1 MLAVSYAVLKYRLR
15 PASLFC
21 MTTFTPLHAL
31 LGGLLIGMAATLL
44 LWLNGR
50 IAGVTGML
58 VGLLVQPSAS
68 QAWRL
73 LFLLGLVAGTA
84 AYSLWGEATPVR
96 QGFPVPLLVLGGLLT
111 GYGTAQAN
119 GCTSGHGVCGL
130 ARFSVRSLVAT
141 ATFLAVALCT
151 TWLVRHV
158 GGIAA

>member
-1 MLAVSYAVLKYRLR
+1 
-15 PASLFC
+15 
-21 MTTFTPLHAL
+21 MTAFTPLHAL
-31 LGGLLIGMAATLL
+31 LGGLLIGFAATLL

-58 VGLLVQPSAS
+58 TGLLVRPNAS

-84 AYSLWGEATPVR
+84 AYSLWGAATPVR
-96 QGFPVPLLVLGGLLT
+96 QDFPVPLLVLAGLLT

-130 ARFSVRSLVAT
+130 ARLSMRSLVAT
-141 ATFLAVALCT
+141 ATFLGVALLT
-151 TWLVRHV
+151 TYVVRHV
-158 GGIAA
+158 LGLAE